1 MMVREMK
8 DEFIRDNSY
17 FQKTSLEGK
26 KLKKEKFSFH
36 LIVYYIELIQLYKI
50 RRALSVIFFST
61 LLKQRHECL
70 PFYVQ
75 FFYIYEVENI

>member
-26 KLKKEKFSFH
+26 KLKKEKVSFH
-36 LIVYYIELIQLYKI
+36 LIV
-50 RRALSVIFFST
+50 
-61 LLKQRHECL
+61 
-70 PFYVQ
+70 
-75 FFYIYEVENI
+75 